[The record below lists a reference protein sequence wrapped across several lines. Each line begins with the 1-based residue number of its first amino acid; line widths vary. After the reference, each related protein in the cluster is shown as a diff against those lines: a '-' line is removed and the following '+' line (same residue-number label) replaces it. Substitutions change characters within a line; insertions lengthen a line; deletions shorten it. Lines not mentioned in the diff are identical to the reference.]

1 MSRDWQSLEEIKKYD
16 DSYWLRYLAENTI
29 FDTENI
35 KAQKDWLINQLTAE
49 KERGDDLQER
59 FDHLADEHD
68 DLLERSM
75 KRKFELAKEKERAD
89 IAELAYQ
96 GLAENAV
103 TRGEY
108 QSLLDK
114 HSLLSRAYRAQRDYL
129 NKLEGREYK
138 LREAIEEALRD
149 ATKWE
154 NPYEGYN
161 DLQKL
166 LDSLYPKE
174 KTKPAVLEEEEA

>member
-1 MSRDWQSLEEIKKYD
+1 MSRDWQTLEEIKRYD

-35 KAQKDWLINQLTAE
+35 KAQKKWLIKQLEAE
-49 KERGDDLQER
+49 KGR
-59 FDHLADEHD
+59 A
-68 DLLERSM
+68 
-75 KRKFELAKEKERAD
+75 EK
-89 IAELAYQ
+89 AEASEQ
-96 GLAENAV
+96 
-103 TRGEY
+103 
-108 QSLLDK
+108 
-114 HSLLSRAYRAQRDYL
+114 
-129 NKLEGREYK
+129 K
-138 LREAIEEALRD
+138 LREGIEEALRD

-174 KTKPAVLEEEEA
+174 ETK

>member
-1 MSRDWQSLEEIKKYD
+1 MFSEMCRKGFRESGWGGSGMSRDWQTLEEIKRYD

-49 KERGDDLQER
+49 KER
-59 FDHLADEHD
+59 ADK
-68 DLLERSM
+68 LEMSLEAIEGLTRAET
-75 KRKFELAKEKERAD
+75 KRAD
-89 IAELAYQ
+89 GWREHVRKLNIDLEYAEA
-96 GLAENAV
+96 
-103 TRGEY
+103 
-108 QSLLDK
+108 
-114 HSLLSRAYRAQRDYL
+114 
-129 NKLEGREYK
+129 REQK
-138 LREAIEEALRD
+138 LREGIEEVLRD

-174 KTKPAVLEEEEA
+174 ETK